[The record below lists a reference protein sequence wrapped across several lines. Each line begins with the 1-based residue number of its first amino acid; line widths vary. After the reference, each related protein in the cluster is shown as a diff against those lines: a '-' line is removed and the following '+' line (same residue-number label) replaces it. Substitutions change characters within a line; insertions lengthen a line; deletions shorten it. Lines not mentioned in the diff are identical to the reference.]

1 MSMFIYAVF
10 LDWLRSLHD
19 VFLALLKHAE
29 AETVLKA
36 GDNSLTSPGIPGLDQ
51 LLEFQEL
58 GHTDTNNSQFQLVDR
73 FGLSF
78 ASPLELACRA
88 STWAAFGWAMP
99 LYGQF
104 LRFLSCCWLLVWMY
118 VDHGWWLVKNRHCHS
133 QRLQVRSPLFIRGFA
148 ATHDH
153 WFHGHLARVFLHA
166 VTWLP
171 MTGQAW
177 GCCCCCCSFVFE
189 LIVATISGTYLNH
202 DPCNSKV
209 VHCTI
214 QNWLAE
220 RFKTGWPNDSKLADR
235 TVQ

>member
-1 MSMFIYAVF
+1 MFF
-10 LDWLRSLHD
+10 WPCLNMLRPKLCWRQGTI
-19 VFLALLKHAE
+19 LLPA
-29 AETVLKA
+29 
-36 GDNSLTSPGIPGLDQ
+36 
-51 LLEFQEL
+51 LEFQ
-58 GHTDTNNSQFQLVDR
+58 GWTSSWNSKSWVTLTPTIHSFNWST
-73 FGLSF
+73 GLDCL
-78 ASPLELACRA
+78 SPHHLNWFCGNKMQPSCACRA

-104 LRFLSCCWLLVWMY
+104 LRFLSCCWLWVWMY